1 MRIDEGELNRMHGVD
16 ERLSFENCAR
26 MVQFYIAFLQAFGNL
41 VQEQRLVPDA
51 FASDEDDLPLPT
63 DFEDEF

>member
-16 ERLSFENCAR
+16 ERLSFENFAR

-41 VQEQRLVPDA
+41 VKEQQVVIEA